1 MVATV
6 DDAVVLIQDDEL
18 DVSDSDSTA
27 GYQEDSDNEDFNE
40 ISVPLTVVLS
50 VIGGY
55 IVFGTVL
62 FGLWEGWN
70 TGLDMCLEHGSG
82 NSSFFNTTLG
92 GLEHWTRY
100 VPGTWRW

>member
-18 DVSDSDSTA
+18 DLSDSGSTV
-27 GYQEDSDNEDFNE
+27 GDHEDSDNEDFNE

-70 TGLDMCLEHGSG
+70 TGPDRCLEHGSG
-82 NSSFFNTTLG
+82 DSSFL
-92 GLEHWTRY
+92 
-100 VPGTWRW
+100 VSCK

>member
-1 MVATV
+1 VTT
-6 DDAVVLIQDDEL
+6 DDDTVVLIQDDDEL
-18 DVSDSDSTA
+18 DASDSGGT
-27 GYQEDSDNEDFNE
+27 GEDDNYEEAPDNEDFNE

-70 TGLDMCLEHGSG
+70 CSTVFWL
-82 NSSFFNTTLG
+82 
-92 GLEHWTRY
+92 
-100 VPGTWRW
+100 